1 MVLQLQSSIRIAL
14 HNLYYYIL
22 HKYNF
27 ILAQQHWQFVPLKLA
42 SFQIP
47 GYLESNNYVDW
58 FQPLW
63 RWCCG
68 YFSLASKCIRPRQM
82 TLIIPRVSYMPHSTC
97 ACACSMF
104 GCLHC
109 VHAPILLVAVGCIQN
124 CHLVIC
130 LPHNLPK
137 DACLLALLACS
148 SYLIVCLT

>member
-27 ILAQQHWQFVPLKLA
+27 ILAQQHIDNLYHWNLHPFK
-42 SFQIP
+42 FQDIWNQITMLIGFNP
-47 GYLESNNYVDW
+47 DDGGAVATPD
-58 FQPLW
+58 
-63 RWCCG
+63 C
-68 YFSLASKCIRPRQM
+68 KCRRPRQM
-82 TLIIPRVSYMPHSTC
+82 TLIIPRFSYMPHGTC